1 MKLNLYLDHNATTP
15 LHPVV
20 AEKMQQECLQSS
32 VPANPSSLHRHGRA
46 ARKILDDARDQL
58 SSLLA
63 VESSEL
69 HFTSGGTESNNL
81 AIKGLAPI
89 DAPLFVGATEHPSVL
104 EPARQQW
111 QQGRPGGVLEV
122 DSSGKIRDF
131 EVVDGALYSIQWI
144 NNETGISQDI
154 SKLAGHIHDGGGL
167 LHIDGAQGFFR
178 IPRTIPELD
187 VDAATI
193 TAHKSFGPVGAGALW
208 VRKGLLIDPLLR
220 GGPQEKKIR
229 PGTENLLSITGMGE
243 LARVACISPLWDL
256 AALRLAREALL
267 RPLQEIPN
275 CKIIPQQEDD
285 WPGCVHVSF
294 RGVHAETL
302 LVRLDMEGISA
313 SSGSACSSGARE
325 PSHVLEAMG
334 VDLDWIRGSIRL
346 SLGSVER
353 ASQKEIL
360 QLTSAG
366 KLIASIVSQLR
377 HRDFQ
382 TPPGG

>member
-1 MKLNLYLDHNATTP
+1 VTLNIYLDHNATTP
-15 LHPVV
+15 LHPQV
-20 AEKMQQECLQSS
+20 AEKMHQCLQGAA
-32 VPANPSSLHRHGRA
+32 PANPSSLHRHGRD

-81 AIKGLAPI
+81 AIQGLAPI

-122 DSSGKIRDF
+122 DSSGKIGDF
-131 EVVDGALYSIQWI
+131 EVVNGALYSIQWI
-144 NNETGISQDI
+144 NNETGISQEI
-154 SKLAGHIHDGGGL
+154 SKLAGQIHDGGGR

-178 IPRTIPELD
+178 IPMTIPELS

-229 PGTENLLSITGMGE
+229 PGTENLLSITGLGE
-243 LARVACISPLWDL
+243 LARVARSTPLWDL
-256 AALRLAREALL
+256 VALRLAREALL
-267 RPLQEIPN
+267 LPLQEIPD

-294 RGVHAETL
+294 RGIHAETL

-346 SLGSVER
+346 SLGPVER
-353 ASQKEIL
+353 TPQNSVALLSRVG
-360 QLTSAG
+360 AR
-366 KLIASIVSQLR
+366 IAAIVNQLR
-377 HRDFQ
+377 TRDFE
-382 TPPGG
+382 TPPGE